1 MPARS
6 VACRGSTTGKP
17 CRSRCP
23 RAFFGSSR
31 ADCNRPFI
39 GFGVNEYHPSMAQSL
54 RTKYLLLAL
63 GVVAG
68 LSVLIGGFAY
78 YEHRIDSADIAQ
90 LTYASVEQKLEGD
103 LEARANSV
111 AKVTAT
117 LLSTAFAAHNP
128 TAITPI
134 AGKLLEERD
143 IERVEVTDAQ
153 GTVLFS
159 GENPHVESGDRSE
172 QDQAA
177 LPPLR
182 VTTAIASGPRAAA
195 GGAGTLN
202 IWVSRE
208 EMQETLAS
216 IRAQLEHQQGSQ
228 LRRMRAM
235 LARITLPLL
244 ALGLLGA
251 WFIATRLARPI
262 SALIKSADRIGEGD
276 YTRQPHVA
284 RRDELG
290 ELQHALERMRQKL
303 SETTI
308 TKNYLDTVLNSLSDA
323 VIVTAPDGLIKSCN
337 EATQRLLGYSEAEL
351 VGKPLLGFIDP
362 AHRGA
367 VNLATAAPEAR
378 ETVLRTASGQTIPV
392 SMASSTIT
400 SADPQ
405 FQGAIYVARNT
416 TERKRAERRIRYLAR
431 YDTLTKMPNR
441 MQFQHLLQQSI
452 ARARRNQRSLALLYL
467 DLDRFKEV
475 NDTFGHAAG
484 DRTLEILSER
494 LTRALSKETVIGRL
508 AGDEFAMFVD
518 GLPADTDNRATLSTL
533 ARTLLDEIS
542 RTFYVNQQE
551 VYLTAS
557 AGIAICP
564 YDAENVIDLIRNAD
578 AAMYHSKQN
587 GGNSCAFYVPSMNA
601 AAVERLMLKSKLRRA
616 LERNELVILYQSKV
630 DLRTGRV
637 VGAEALLRWRLPGH
651 GDISPSHFIPLA
663 EETSLILDIGEW
675 VLNRVCSD
683 YHEWQKVVP
692 HPGRIAINLSLRQLK
707 QSSFISRCRSV
718 FRKHG
723 VSPTCFELEVTET
736 TLMTDPKRTI
746 GLLNELYAMGLSL
759 AIDDFGTG
767 YSSLSALQQFPIGT
781 LKIDQSFVRDVAV
794 DANDAAIVRTII
806 DMGKSLDLEVIA
818 EGVEEA
824 EQLEFLRT
832 HGCYYAQG
840 RLFGDAM
847 EAGKL
852 LAILGG
858 QEGGTPHHGNLCAP
872 TVLRPMRLSS

>member
-1 MPARS
+1 MARS
-6 VACRGSTTGKP
+6 LKTS
-17 CRSRCP
+17 
-23 RAFFGSSR
+23 
-31 ADCNRPFI
+31 
-39 GFGVNEYHPSMAQSL
+39 
-54 RTKYLLLAL
+54 YLLLAL
-63 GVVAG
+63 GVSAVLALILGG
-68 LSVLIGGFAY
+68 LAY
-78 YEHRIDSADIAQ
+78 YEHRVNTSDANQ
-90 LTYASVEQKLEGD
+90 LTFAPVEQKLETD
-103 LEARANSV
+103 PQARARSLSNITSTSLAPALKEGNNAGV
-111 AKVTAT
+111 AAIAAR
-117 LLSTAFAAHNP
+117 LLD
-128 TAITPI
+128 
-134 AGKLLEERD
+134 ERD
-143 IERVEVTDAQ
+143 IERVEVWGAHNDI
-153 GTVLFS
+153 LYS
-159 GENPHVESGDRSE
+159 GSNPEARPTS
-172 QDQAA
+172 
-177 LPPLR
+177 
-182 VTTAIASGPRAAA
+182 SGPFVLRTELQHAGSLEIWMSRA
-195 GGAGTLN
+195 
-202 IWVSRE
+202 
-208 EMQETLAS
+208 EMQETLSS
-216 IRAQLEHQQGSQ
+216 IRSQ
-228 LRRMRAM
+228 L
-235 LARITLPLL
+235 LSKQGIQTKRIRGVFPVITVPLFVM
-244 ALGLLGA
+244 GLLGA
-251 WFIATRLARPI
+251 WLIARRLSGPI
-262 SALIKSADRIGEGD
+262 AALVKSADRIGDGD
-276 YTRQPHVA
+276 YTRPLAVV

-290 ELQHALERMRQKL
+290 DLQFALERMRQNL
-303 SETTI
+303 NETTI
-308 TKNYLDTVLNSLSDA
+308 TKNYVNTVLNSLSDA
-323 VIVTAPDGLIKSCN
+323 VFVTTPDGIVKSCN
-337 EATQRLLGYSEAEL
+337 EAAQSLLGYSPDEL
-351 VGKPLLGFIDP
+351 VGKPLLDFIDEV
-362 AHRGA
+362 HRSA
-367 VNLATAAPEAR
+367 FESTHSSAEAR

-392 SMASSTIT
+392 SMASSAID
-400 SADPQ
+400 SEDPQ
-405 FQGAIYVARNT
+405 FQGNIYVARNI

-431 YDTLTKMPNR
+431 YDTLTKMPN
-441 MQFQHLLQQSI
+441 
-452 ARARRNQRSLALLYL
+452 
-467 DLDRFKEV
+467 RFKEV

-494 LTRALSKETVIGRL
+494 LTRNLSKDAVIGRL
-508 AGDEFAMFVD
+508 AGDEFAMFID
-518 GLPADTDNRATLSTL
+518 DLPLDSDNRAALGTL

-616 LERNELVILYQSKV
+616 LERDELVILYQSKV

-637 VGAEALLRWRLPGH
+637 VGAEALLRWRLPGY

-663 EETSLILDIGEW
+663 EETSLILDIGGW
-675 VLNRVCSD
+675 VLNRVCPD
-683 YHEWQKVVP
+683 HRDWKKVVP

-707 QSSFISRCRSV
+707 QASFISRCRSV

-746 GLLNELYAMGLSL
+746 GLLNELYAMGLNL

-781 LKIDQSFVRDVAV
+781 LKIDQSFVQDVAV
-794 DANDAAIVRTII
+794 DTNDAAIVRTII

-847 EAGKL
+847 EANKL
-852 LAILGG
+852 LGILAG

>member
-1 MPARS
+1 MARS
-6 VACRGSTTGKP
+6 LK
-17 CRSRCP
+17 
-23 RAFFGSSR
+23 
-31 ADCNRPFI
+31 
-39 GFGVNEYHPSMAQSL
+39 
-54 RTKYLLLAL
+54 TKYLLLAL
-63 GVVAG
+63 VFGAA
-68 LSVLIGGFAY
+68 LSLLLGTLSY
-78 YEHRIDSADIAQ
+78 YEHRVDAADVNQ
-90 LTYASVEQKLEGD
+90 LTYATVAQRLETD
-103 LEARANSV
+103 LETRASSLSEITGTSLGPALSSGNK
-111 AKVTAT
+111 AAVTSIAER
-117 LLSTAFAAHNP
+117 LLD
-128 TAITPI
+128 
-134 AGKLLEERD
+134 ERD
-143 IERVEVTDAQ
+143 IERVEVLDAH
-153 GTVLFS
+153 GAVLFR
-159 GENPHVESGDRSE
+159 GGDPAAQQSE
-172 QDQAA
+172 DWFSFQSTIHSNLVSAPVQRVGS
-177 LPPLR
+177 LR
-182 VTTAIASGPRAAA
+182 IWMSRA
-195 GGAGTLN
+195 
-202 IWVSRE
+202 
-208 EMQETLAS
+208 EMNETLAS
-216 IRAQLEHQQGSQ
+216 IRKQLESQQGFQ
-228 LRRMRAM
+228 IKRMRGL
-235 LARITLPLL
+235 LAGITLPLL
-244 ALGLLGA
+244 LLGLVGA
-251 WFIATRLARPI
+251 WFIARQIERPI
-262 SALIKSADRIGEGD
+262 SALVMSADRIGQGD
-276 YTRQPHVA
+276 YTMPLAVVRHN
-284 RRDELG
+284 ELG
-290 ELQHALERMRQKL
+290 ELQFALERMRQKL
-303 SETTI
+303 NETTI
-308 TKNYLDTVLNSLSDA
+308 TKNYLNTVLNSLSDA
-323 VIVTAPDGLIKSCN
+323 VFVTSPEGIVKSCN
-337 EATQRLLGYSEAEL
+337 EATHKLLGYQEADL
-351 VGKPLLGFIDP
+351 LGKPLVSFIDE

-367 VNLATAAPEAR
+367 LDLANPAPEAR

-392 SMASSTIT
+392 SMAGSAIT
-400 SADPQ
+400 TEDPQ
-405 FQGAIYVARNT
+405 FRGNIYVARNI

-441 MQFQHLLQQSI
+441 MQFQHLLQQAI
-452 ARARRNQRSLALLYL
+452 ARARRSQHSLALLYL

-494 LTRALSKETVIGRL
+494 LTRSLTSDTVIGRL

-518 GLPADTDNRATLSTL
+518 DLPMDVDNRASIGAL

-557 AGIAICP
+557 VGVAICP

-587 GGNSCAFYVPSMNA
+587 GGNSCAFYVPEMNA

-616 LERNELVILYQSKV
+616 LERDELVILYQSKV

-683 YHEWQKVVP
+683 YREWQKTVP
-692 HPGRIAINLSLRQLK
+692 EPGRIAINLSLRQLK
-707 QSSFISRCRSV
+707 QSSFIARCRSV
-718 FRKHG
+718 FRKHE

-746 GLLNELYAMGLSL
+746 GLLNELYAMGLNL

-794 DANDAAIVRTII
+794 DSDDAAIVRTII

-818 EGVEEA
+818 EGVEA
-824 EQLEFLRT
+824 SEQLEFLRK

-852 LAILGG
+852 LEILSSQAGG
-858 QEGGTPHHGNLCAP
+858 APHHAALCVP
-872 TVLRPMRLSS
+872 TVLRPIRLSS